1 MSGNDSHSRVI
12 SELER
17 IDRAMPGAVKGWAM
31 DHCTLINPQDVPR
44 AAKLGLMWS
53 CPPLG
58 EGGRAPM
65 IGAAFGEEIAHTYV
79 APIKSMLDAG
89 INVSL
94 EGGWSGIETLITRKD
109 EDGKVWGPDQRL
121 DRSTAL
127 RVATR
132 NGANYVLKGD
142 QLGSIEAGKLA
153 DLVVIDRDYMTMP
166 EEDISEVEVLVTMI
180 GGKFMFLHS
189 DFANEYNLQPAGA
202 LISTL
207 EELEN
212 RRPARSF

>member
-1 MSGNDSHSRVI
+1 
-12 SELER
+12 
-17 IDRAMPGAVKGWAM
+17 
-31 DHCTLINPQDVPR
+31 
-44 AAKLGLMWS
+44 
-53 CPPLG
+53 
-58 EGGRAPM
+58 
-65 IGAAFGEEIAHTYV
+65 
-79 APIKSMLDAG
+79 
-89 INVSL
+89 
-94 EGGWSGIETLITRKD
+94 TLITRKD

-153 DLVVIDRDYMTMP
+153 DLVVIDRDYMTML